1 MTTEEI
7 YIKNIE
13 NGIRALK
20 LRTKTPQE
28 TQVGIFLNKLKGLN
42 IGMYEELLEKYK
54 KALDEYKNVK
64 T

>member
-1 MTTEEI
+1 MITEEI

-20 LRTKTPQE
+20 LRTKTPSE
-28 TQVGIFLNKLKGLN
+28 TQVGVFLNKLKGLN

-54 KALDEYKNVK
+54 EALEDYKK
-64 T
+64 K

>member
-28 TQVGIFLNKLKGLN
+28 THVGIFLNKLKGLN

-54 KALDEYKNVK
+54 KALEDYKNG
-64 T
+64 

>member
-7 YIKNIE
+7 HIKNIE

-20 LRTKTPQE
+20 LRTKTPSE
-28 TQVGIFLNKLKGLN
+28 TQVGVFLNKLKGLN

-54 KALDEYKNVK
+54 EALEDYKK
-64 T
+64 K

>member
-20 LRTKTPQE
+20 LRTKTPSE
-28 TQVGIFLNKLKGLN
+28 TQVGVFLNKLKGLN
-42 IGMYEELLEKYK
+42 IGMYEELLGKYK
-54 KALDEYKNVK
+54 EGLEEYKK
-64 T
+64 K

>member
-7 YIKNIE
+7 HIKNIE

-20 LRTKTPQE
+20 LRTKNPSE
-28 TQVGIFLNKLKGLN
+28 TQVGVFLNKLKGLN

-54 KALDEYKNVK
+54 EALEDYKK
-64 T
+64 K